1 MFTLIGI
8 GLIVLVAFLA
18 NREQNKDSGGSDDYI
33 KYTRQDIR
41 LVAWLLAAA
50 VVMLGIIADRIQ

>member
-8 GLIVLVAFLA
+8 GLVVSVAFLS
-18 NREQNKDSGGSDDYI
+18 NREQDRDTTDDYI
-33 KYTRQDIR
+33 RYTRQDR